1 MANQSAAGLPDRAV
15 PMKVIVCGV
24 HRTGSMSMRSALWRL
39 GFHDCYHMHTVLS
52 NLEDD
57 PKQWIRAMD
66 AKYAGKGTFNKT
78 DWDKLLGHSQACC
91 DMPSAVFSVELAE
104 MYPDAKVVI
113 LNRDAE
119 AWYASVSNSIH
130 YPVGPLEYL
139 RDAYCYLLDPLIRGW
154 VHFSR
159 EMVRLTLGYNHKT
172 EKDKALAWFAAQYAH
187 FRQHIAPDRCI
198 EYSITDG
205 WEPLCKHLDVPVPM
219 QANAKGQLEQVPF
232 PRINDGTHF
241 RTNRQL
247 YMSKSVKRANK
258 NLCALFGRAAVT
270 GALVYVAYLAWRT
283 WLGGRRV

>member
-1 MANQSAAGLPDRAV
+1 MANQSAVGLPDRAV

-52 NLEDD
+52 NLDD
-57 PKQWIRAMD
+57 EPEQWIRAFE
-66 AKYAGKGTFNKT
+66 AKYAGKGTFSKA

-91 DMPSAVFSVELAE
+91 DMPTAPFSVELAE

-113 LNRDAE
+113 LNRDPE

-130 YPVGPLEYL
+130 CAVGPLELL
-139 RDAYCYLLDPLIRGW
+139 RDQYCYLLDPLMRNW
-154 VHFSR
+154 VRFYTT
-159 EMVRLTLGYNHKT
+159 MVKLVLGYNHKT

-187 FRQHIAPDRCI
+187 FRLHIAPHRRI

-205 WEPLCKHLDVPVPM
+205 WAPLCKHLDVPVPM
-219 QANAKGQLEQVPF
+219 QTNAKGQLEQVPF

-241 RTNRQL
+241 RANRQL
-247 YMSKSVKRANK
+247 YMSKSIKRANS
-258 NLCALFGRAAVT
+258 NLFALAGRAALT
-270 GALVYVAYLAWRT
+270 GALGYAAYLACKT
-283 WLGGRRV
+283 WLGPRPV